1 MELDDL
7 KKTWEGLAK
16 KIEHAATFN
25 QKLVENIISARAKTT
40 VEKIKGLYAGFYV
53 VLTVEIVVLVAILV
67 GNPFDFH
74 YNLQFLPYWLLL
86 TGVIIAFVNL
96 WHISSSIDRLSAGS
110 SIDLYLKGI
119 VSIYDRNKRFEK
131 WFGLS
136 LLSVG
141 LLVPFSFLPQ
151 KIERMGLT
159 GALTDTAIMI
169 SISLVLYIAAFKLG
183 AFKNRHKEKL
193 QKDLTDWEELKTL
206 ASEMAD

>member
-1 MELDDL
+1 M
-7 KKTWEGLAK
+7 KKSWEGLNR
-16 KIEHAATFN
+16 KIQHTAAFN
-25 QKLVENIISARAKTT
+25 EKLVENIIASRATTT
-40 VEKIKGLYAGFYV
+40 VDKIKRLYAGFYV
-53 VLTVEIVVLVAILV
+53 VLTVEVIVLVGILL

-74 YNLQFLPYWLLL
+74 YNLQYLPYALLL
-86 TGVIIAFVNL
+86 VGVIMAFVNL
-96 WHISSSIDRLSAGS
+96 RHIGNSINRLSARS
-110 SIDLYLKGI
+110 RIDLYLKEI

-131 WFGLS
+131 WFGVS

-183 AFKNRHKEKL
+183 AFKNRHKESL
-193 QKDLTDWEELKTL
+193 QKDLADWEELKAL
-206 ASEMAD
+206 ASEMD